1 MGGTV
6 RLSVVITFCL
16 ALVLLAGC
24 ARNGE
29 QPPDHPRLSSGV
41 ALHDVT
47 FHSAALNRE
56 MQYRVILPASIEP
69 SRKLPV
75 VYLLHGAGGGF
86 RDWSNYSDVSR
97 FAEAGLILVMPE
109 GDYSYFMNA
118 AERPQDRYEDYIVQ
132 DLAQDAGA
140 KFPTAPGRRNH
151 AIIGVSMGGFGAI
164 KIALSHPDLFAFAG
178 ALSPAI
184 DVPRRRFSI
193 RRIQQSQALS
203 SIFGAWGSATR
214 RADDPFL
221 IARSVN
227 PAEAPYLFLACGDAE
242 SLLSPNRE
250 FAAVLEHQHLR
261 HEFHVAA
268 GGHDWNQWNAQLPAL
283 FQAMLR
289 RID

>member
-6 RLSVVITFCL
+6 RLSLVIALCL

-24 ARNGE
+24 ARNSE

-41 ALHDVT
+41 ALHDVA

-56 MQYRVILPASIEP
+56 MQYRVILPASVEP
-69 SRKLPV
+69 GRKLPV

-140 KFPTAPGRRNH
+140 KFPTASDRQNH

-193 RRIQQSQALS
+193 RRIQQSQALN
-203 SIFGAWGSATR
+203 SIFGTWGSATR
-214 RADDPFL
+214 RDDDPFL

-250 FAAVLEHQHLR
+250 FAAVLEHQHLQ
-261 HEFHVAA
+261 HEFHVAP
-268 GGHDWNQWNAQLPAL
+268 GGHDWNQWNAQLPTL

>member
-1 MGGTV
+1 V
-6 RLSVVITFCL
+6 RLSLVIACL
-16 ALVLLAGC
+16 ALILLAGC

-29 QPPDHPRLSSGV
+29 TQPDHPRLTSDV
-41 ALHDVT
+41 VLHDVK
-47 FHSAALNRE
+47 FRSAALNRE
-56 MQYRVILPASIEP
+56 MQYRVVLPASIEP
-69 SRKLPV
+69 GRKLPV

-86 RDWSNYSDVSR
+86 RDWSNYSDISR

-109 GDYSYFMNA
+109 GDDSYYMNA

-140 KFPTAPGRRNH
+140 KFPTASGRRNH

-289 RID
+289 RIS